1 MFCEKCGQQI
11 PDESTFCP
19 FCNNVVSTPN
29 PQQNAYYAP
38 AQDNN
43 YYNQQQPNAYAQP
56 QNDYTQP
63 QSEPEQYFNPQ
74 GNVYQNNPYSNYQP
88 NMPFIDPNVTS
99 QISNC
104 KTLGLVAIIVGIF
117 VPIVGWVC
125 GGIGLSNAKNIPDL
139 PQYANEK
146 KKVKNMNLAGIIVP
160 FASYL
165 LAIIFYVLIFTLMAT
180 GFSALY

>member
-29 PQQNAYYAP
+29 PQQGTYSAP
-38 AQDNN
+38 VQDNN
-43 YYNQQQPNAYAQP
+43 YYNQPQQNAYS
-56 QNDYTQP
+56 QP

-74 GNVYQNNPYSNYQP
+74 GNSYQNNPYANYQQ
-88 NMPFIDPNVTS
+88 NAPFVDPNITN
-99 QISNC
+99 QLSNC

-117 VPIVGWVC
+117 VPIVGWIC
-125 GGIGLSNAKNIPDL
+125 GGIGLSNLKNIPDL

-146 KKVKNMNLAGIIVP
+146 KKIKNMNLAGIIIP
-160 FASYL
+160 FAVYL
-165 LAIIFYVLIFTLMAT
+165 LVIIFYVLIFTVVLGGAA
-180 GFSALY
+180 GLAEFY